1 MGPNRTGRPRATL
14 VTFRRSSRRAQVT
27 TRSRFRDTTQSLLEP
42 GAPRALSA
50 AMLLDELDAWGLLPI
65 AVPLLV
71 LCAQRLAW
79 LVFPKGTLPEQ
90 VAAAC
95 VFGMTL
101 VHASVGLLGEAG
113 VLSAPSLVCL
123 LMISAAALVWA
134 TRKQSPA
141 RLLAAVSRDAL
152 PATLLLVGT
161 LVAAVITARLLP
173 VWQWDAFGYHLPFV
187 NFVLQQG
194 GFAQV
199 PEDLRYIS
207 TYPHNIELGMIW
219 LRAMLPDDRLVD
231 LAQIPYGLA
240 GALLTSAIARQL
252 GATRALAALA
262 GAAWLT
268 LPAVFLQLPT
278 NYVDVGTA
286 AALLGALFFL
296 VLSPITEPGL
306 ITGGL
311 ALGIFLGSK
320 PSAPLAAV
328 FLGAVALVRAVRAGE
343 LRGLFIAALA
353 TLVFGA
359 QMYVVM
365 WVRHGNPVWPVAV
378 HLGPITLPGESS
390 VDDLLAA
397 GSALPRASGGLIE
410 RMSVS
415 WLAIDTNPVFD
426 MKLGGLGVLFLVA
439 LPLAVLGMIR
449 RRALPLVLA
458 LAATLL
464 SPDPSMPRYVLAF
477 PALVIAIAAAEFE
490 LRARHVVTAA
500 VLVLVALQL
509 GHAWPGLVGDGPRWE
524 SFFALND
531 EERRVAIG
539 PQGRPTDYPPAWAH
553 VATGESVAFDA
564 DFEFPGLLWS
574 PDLRYPVYAV
584 PRRSSATEFSQWLS
598 EHRVR
603 LLAVGTANQGV
614 LEREPDKWQ
623 RLFDCRSAA
632 CAVYL
637 RR

>member
-1 MGPNRTGRPRATL
+1 
-14 VTFRRSSRRAQVT
+14 
-27 TRSRFRDTTQSLLEP
+27 
-42 GAPRALSA
+42 
-50 AMLLDELDAWGLLPI
+50 MLIDELDAWGLLPI
-65 AVPLLV
+65 AFPLLV

-90 VAAAC
+90 VAAAA

-101 VHASVGLLGEAG
+101 VHASVGLLAQAN
-113 VLSAPSLVCL
+113 VLSARWLVL
-123 LMISAAALVWA
+123 LLLILAMALVWA
-134 TRKQSPA
+134 TRAHRPA
-141 RLLAAVSRDAL
+141 SVLKVAWRDAL
-152 PATLLLVGT
+152 PAALLMAGT
-161 LVAAVITARLLP
+161 LVAAIITARLLP

-187 NFVLQQG
+187 NFVLQLG

-231 LAQIPYGLA
+231 LAQVPYGLA

-252 GATRALAALA
+252 GAARPLAALA

-278 NYVDVGTA
+278 NYVDIGTA
-286 AALLGALFFL
+286 AALLGALYFL
-296 VLSPITEPGL
+296 VLSPVTEQGL

-328 FLGAVALVRAVRAGE
+328 FIGAIALVRAVRAGE

-359 QMYVVM
+359 EMYVVM
-365 WVRHGNPVWPVAV
+365 WIRHGNPVWPVAV
-378 HLGPITLPGESS
+378 KLGPFTLPGESS
-390 VDDLLAA
+390 VDELLAA

-415 WLAIDTNPVFD
+415 WLAIGTNPVFD
-426 MKLGGLGVLFLVA
+426 MRLGGLGVLFLVS
-439 LPLAVLGMIR
+439 LPLAIFALIK
-449 RRALPLVLA
+449 RRAAPLVFAVL
-458 LAATLL
+458 ATLL
-464 SPDPSMPRYVLAF
+464 SPDPSVPRYVLAF
-477 PALVIAIAAAEFE
+477 PALVMAIAASEFG
-490 LRARHVVTAA
+490 LRARHLVTAA
-500 VLVLVALQL
+500 VLALVAFQL
-509 GHAWPGLVGDGPRWE
+509 AHAWPGLVGDGPSWE
-524 SFFALND
+524 SFLALND
-531 EERRVAIG
+531 EERRVAVG

-553 VATGESVAFDA
+553 VAAGESVAFDA

-574 PDLRYPVYAV
+574 PDLRYKVYAV
-584 PRRSSATEFSQWLS
+584 PRRHSAAEFSNWLS

-603 LLAVGTANQGV
+603 LLAVGTLNQAV

-623 RLFDCRSAA
+623 RLFDCRSAP